1 LTDTLT
7 SEARSR
13 RMAGIRGKDTRP
25 ELAVR
30 STAHNLGYRF
40 RLHRRDLPG
49 TPDLVFPGRRK
60 VVFVHGCF
68 WHRHSG
74 CKRAATPA
82 DRRAY
87 WQAKFDGNVER
98 DIRKEVQLLA
108 AGWDVLIIW
117 ECETRDIARLTESL
131 RDFLDPQDRPP
142 ILNPIGSSS
151 AGHVG

>member
-1 LTDTLT
+1 MTDTLT
-7 SEARSR
+7 PEARSR
-13 RMAGIRGKDTRP
+13 LMARIRGKNTRP

-30 STAHNLGYRF
+30 SLAHRLGYRF

-74 CKRAATPA
+74 CKRAAMPT
-82 DRRAY
+82 DRQTY

-98 DIRKEVQLLA
+98 DIRKEIQLMA
-108 AGWDVLIIW
+108 AGWEVLVIW
-117 ECETRDIARLTESL
+117 ECEIRNVEDVAPRLREFLGPTGSELRSSLGARCGRSC
-131 RDFLDPQDRPP
+131 R
-142 ILNPIGSSS
+142 
-151 AGHVG
+151 